1 MTTTAQR
8 RLQAGFRG
16 RRNQRDRA
24 IRAAG
29 RNFDRATGDIFDRLI
44 GIVATNRGG
53 SDAVM
58 QRVDRII
65 RAIPADAAAA
75 MEKTLQDVWQW
86 SWLSATNIVVRSV
99 PIDIWFSRTAPLTM
113 QIGDGTTEAVPFG
126 GVGLPGEPPPPE
138 LLAGAE
144 WEKIL
149 GGKVTREKA
158 IEIIRQLEFPPPT
171 VPEVMAILNSTT
183 APDGLDAMRR
193 IKTVIGNDLAS
204 LRQSILTHVTAPT
217 GASSIDSLS
226 KSIRPLIERNPDGSA
241 AGINYKAQRIARTE
255 GVRIAEAGL
264 QATIEADRDL
274 FGTIEFFNAHT
285 PDSRDDHIF
294 HEGVYHKTGGGW
306 VRGDGNPLPIIP
318 LGPNCLCYTIPGL
331 EADLTAG
338 LPDANLGTYADA
350 KKRFEAERDAAAAA
364 ADNRRNPP

>member
-1 MTTTAQR
+1 MPTTAQR
-8 RLQAGFRG
+8 RLQTGFRA

-44 GIVATNRGG
+44 GIVAANRGG

-75 MEKTLQDVWQW
+75 MEKTLQDIWQW

-113 QIGDGTTEAVPFG
+113 QIGDGTTEAADPPT
-126 GVGLPGEPPPPE
+126 GLPGDLPPWE
-138 LLAGAE
+138 LLASTE

-149 GGKVTREKA
+149 SGAATREEA
-158 IEIIRQLEFPPPT
+158 MEIIRRLEFPPPS
-171 VPEVMAILNSTT
+171 VPDVNAILNSTT

-217 GASSIDSLS
+217 GASSIGELS
-226 KSIRPLIERNPDGSA
+226 TAIRSLIERNPDGSA

-274 FGTIEFFNAHT
+274 FGTIEFFNAHV
-285 PDSRDDHIF
+285 PDSRDDHIAQ
-294 HEGVYHKTGGGW
+294 EGVYHKTGSGW
-306 VRGDGNPLPIIP
+306 VRSDGNPLPMIP

-338 LPDANLGTYADA
+338 LPPANLGTYAAA
-350 KKRFEAERDAAAAA
+350 KKRADAG
-364 ADNRRNPP
+364 R